1 MKNGF
6 RSHRGRSAIAR
17 SVMMNHTTNAIMPSI
32 VVTTTTGEQIRTSYF
47 GGDKKGGIAPN
58 ATGNMRSSGM
68 RGQISSGLAFPA
80 SRPNFNFVF
89 KTNPGPRPYGHS
101 SSL

>member
-1 MKNGF
+1 MKNGY
-6 RSHRGRSAIAR
+6 RSHRGRSAVAR

-32 VVTTTTGEQIRTSYF
+32 VVTTTTGEQIRTNYF
-47 GGDKKGGIAPN
+47 SGPMKGGIAPN
-58 ATGNMRSSGM
+58 ATGSMRSSGL

-89 KTNPGPRPYGHS
+89 KTNPGPRPYGHT

>member
-1 MKNGF
+1 MKNGY
-6 RSHRGRSAIAR
+6 RSHRGRSAVAR

-32 VVTTTTGEQIRTSYF
+32 VVTTTTGEQIRTNYF
-47 GGDKKGGIAPN
+47 GGSMKGGIAPN

-68 RGQISSGLAFPA
+68 RGQISSGLI
-80 SRPNFNFVF
+80 RPNFNFVF

>member
-1 MKNGF
+1 MKNGY
-6 RSHRGRSAIAR
+6 RSHRGRSAVAR

-68 RGQISSGLAFPA
+68 RGQISSGLI
-80 SRPNFNFVF
+80 RPNFNFVF

>member
-32 VVTTTTGEQIRTSYF
+32 VVTNTIGEQIRTSYF
-47 GGDKKGGIAPN
+47 GGPMKGGIAPN

-68 RGQISSGLAFPA
+68 RGQISSGLI
-80 SRPNFNFVF
+80 RPNFNFVF

>member
-1 MKNGF
+1 MKNGY

-32 VVTTTTGEQIRTSYF
+32 VVTITTGEKIRTSYF

-68 RGQISSGLAFPA
+68 RGQISSGLI
-80 SRPNFNFVF
+80 RPNFNFVF

>member
-6 RSHRGRSAIAR
+6 RSHRGRSAVAR

-32 VVTTTTGEQIRTSYF
+32 VVTTTTGEQIRTRYF
-47 GGDKKGGIAPN
+47 GGPMKGGIAPN

-68 RGQISSGLAFPA
+68 RGQISSGLI
-80 SRPNFNFVF
+80 RPNFNFVF

-101 SSL
+101 SSF

>member
-1 MKNGF
+1 MKNGY
-6 RSHRGRSAIAR
+6 RSHRGRSAVAR

-32 VVTTTTGEQIRTSYF
+32 VVTTTTGEQIRTNYF
-47 GGDKKGGIAPN
+47 GGPMKGGIAPN

-68 RGQISSGLAFPA
+68 RGQISSGLI
-80 SRPNFNFVF
+80 RPNFNFVF

-101 SSL
+101 LSL